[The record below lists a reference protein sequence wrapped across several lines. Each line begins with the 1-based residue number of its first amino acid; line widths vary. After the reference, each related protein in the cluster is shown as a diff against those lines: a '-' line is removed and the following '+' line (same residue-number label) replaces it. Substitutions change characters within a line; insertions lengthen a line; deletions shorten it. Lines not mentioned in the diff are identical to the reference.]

1 MDMNNTAKIIT
12 GVLAGAAAGAVTGLL
27 LAPDSGKNTRKK
39 IVNGANDMVDSLK
52 DQVETKT
59 EAAKDSYNQS
69 LEKAANSTKNGVDK
83 AKEKLTMS

>member
-1 MDMNNTAKIIT
+1 MNNTAKIIT